1 MTLIS
6 EKTSRRVCDHMNK
19 DHIDSVHQYLKF
31 YAKIEQFKDAKME
44 EINSTSMKI
53 KYDNK
58 IAVINFKKE
67 ISEDEIHKTLVEMI
81 KNINKL

>member
-1 MTLIS
+1 MKFIN

-19 DHIDSVHQYLKF
+19 DHMDSVHKYLKF
-31 YAKIEQFKDAKME
+31 YAKIEQFKEAKMV

-58 IAVINFKKE
+58 LAVINFKEE
-67 ISEDEIHKTLVEMI
+67 INEDEIHNTLVSMI
-81 KNINKL
+81 KKIN

>member
-1 MTLIS
+1 MKFITK
-6 EKTSRRVCDHMNK
+6 KTSKRVCDHMNN
-19 DHIDSVHQYLKF
+19 DHMDSVHKYLKF

-58 IAVINFKKE
+58 LAVINFKEE
-67 ISEDEIHKTLVEMI
+67 ISEAEIHKTLISMI
-81 KNINKL
+81 KNIG

>member
-1 MTLIS
+1 MNLIT

-19 DHIDSVHQYLKF
+19 DHMDSVHKYLKF
-31 YAKIEQFKDAKME
+31 YAKIEEFKDAKME

-58 IAVINFKKE
+58 FAIINFKEE
-67 ISEDEIHKTLVEMI
+67 ISEDEIHKTLVSMI
-81 KNINKL
+81 KKIE

>member
-1 MTLIS
+1 M
-6 EKTSRRVCDHMNK
+6 
-19 DHIDSVHQYLKF
+19 DSIHKYLKF

-58 IAVINFKKE
+58 LAEIKFKEE
-67 ISEDEIHKTLVEMI
+67 ISEDEIHKTLVSMI
-81 KNINKL
+81 KNIE